1 MITKLKWSELQEMGF
16 RDLSFKSSVA
26 GMYSVSAVIDSKVGK
41 SIYTIKINAQS
52 KKTVSRVMTISFACQ
67 AILDV
72 YNSFL
77 EMPYKDKIN
86 YIQESG
92 SKVYDEG

>member
-1 MITKLKWSELQEMGF
+1 MINKLKWSNLQDMGF
-16 RDLSFKSSVA
+16 KDLKFKSSVA
-26 GMYSVSAVIDSKVGK
+26 GMYSVSAVIDISIGK
-41 SIYTIKINAQS
+41 KDYTVNINAQS
-52 KKTVSRVMTISFACQ
+52 RKTVSRVMTISLACQ

-77 EMPYKDKIN
+77 EMPTKDKMI

-92 SKVYDEG
+92 SKLYESE